1 MFSISVW
8 NKFALLIIQIIWG
21 PCSSMFCFINKL
33 ADKEFLSVKDNIQPV
48 YFIMEPVRYCNWFK
62 GELEE

>member
-8 NKFALLIIQIIWG
+8 NKFALFIIWIIWG

-33 ADKEFLSVKDNIQPV
+33 ADKEFLSVKDYIQPV
-48 YFIMEPVRYCNWFK
+48 
-62 GELEE
+62 